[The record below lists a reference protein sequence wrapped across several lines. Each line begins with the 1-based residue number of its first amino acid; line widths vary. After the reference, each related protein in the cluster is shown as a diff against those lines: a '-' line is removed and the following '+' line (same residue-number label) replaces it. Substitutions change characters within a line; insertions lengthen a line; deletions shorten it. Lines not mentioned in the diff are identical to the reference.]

1 MNNSPAAQV
10 EKVLEDLIVRLTKS
24 PSTAD
29 VRAVLIE
36 AKRLRNVTMRWS
48 AIPPQPDARREM
60 MARVMDLIAQIGLN
74 AKDLRGTEPPPLNPP
89 SRPPPKRPPTAPPPR
104 PISRAD
110 AGPTLEPKVQ
120 PARQDQAPSFRKFE
134 ELGQTRPRPPR
145 AQESAAPK
153 TNGPPHSLPIS
164 QKPTVPPAPGL
175 SVPTV
180 LDRPRPAA
188 AAAPKEAERSLSPI
202 PGRGPNLEQSAAS
215 AERSLSP
222 LPSPPPARAVPP
234 QKASG
239 SGFGQRALSPMPFKR
254 SSTSSPVWRV
264 NPTSSEPVARP
275 KSGQHEAI
283 KPPSQPTPS
292 PEDEFAKRPTA
303 TLQFGRNMLS
313 EARTPQSPSLDSE
326 PPPTQGNSTFPPRK
340 QALPSTPRAPLST
353 APPPLRNRSP
363 HRAATIA
370 GIPEANEAMIA
381 AALRGRLEPVPQPEP
396 FDEVAKRS
404 SLPTLTPPPI
414 PAASLLPS
422 SAPPALRRPAK
433 ETLQMGALT
442 AVEALEA
449 VGITRS
455 RSLPRDLTNDDHEQ
469 PPSTKPSN
477 PPESD
482 GSAVGIQSVGL
493 KAGSI
498 SGDRIDG
505 LSTKISRTDLSPIKR
520 ATQRPPPS
528 KRDGQP
534 SEHAQRLHVAPG
546 IAIVKPSTAT
556 WQPHPRLAGV
566 TQKVVHRDP
575 RSGLYT
581 ALFKLAPGAQI
592 PRRRHAMTEEVYVVS
607 GVASFDGQEL
617 EAGDYLRAEAETIH
631 PAMTTKHGCT
641 LFVIGSEHDEVLE
654 EE

>member
-1 MNNSPAAQV
+1 
-10 EKVLEDLIVRLTKS
+10 
-24 PSTAD
+24 
-29 VRAVLIE
+29 
-36 AKRLRNVTMRWS
+36 MRWS

-74 AKDLRGTEPPPLNPP
+74 AKDLRNTEPPPLNPP
-89 SRPPPKRPPTAPPPR
+89 SRPPKRPPTAPPPR
-104 PISRAD
+104 PLSRAD
-110 AGPTLEPKVQ
+110 VAPTVEPKV
-120 PARQDQAPSFRKFE
+120 PSPRPDQAPSFRKFE
-134 ELGQTRPRPPR
+134 ELGQTRPRALR
-145 AQESAAPK
+145 VQESAAPK
-153 TNGPPHSLPIS
+153 TSGVPHSLPIS
-164 QKPTVPPAPGL
+164 QKPTVPPTPGL
-175 SVPTV
+175 TVPAV
-180 LDRPRPAA
+180 LDRPRGA
-188 AAAPKEAERSLSPI
+188 EAIASKPVARSLSPI
-202 PGRGPNLEQSAAS
+202 PGRSPNVDPRPSS
-215 AERSLSP
+215 AEQRSISP
-222 LPSPPPARAVPP
+222 LPSPPPMRAQVSPP
-234 QKASG
+234 PKPGG

-275 KSGQHEAI
+275 KSGQHEAV
-283 KPPSQPTPS
+283 KPPSEPTPS
-292 PEDEFAKRPTA
+292 HEDDFAKRPTA

-313 EARTPQSPSLDSE
+313 EARTPQSPGLESE
-326 PPPTQGNSTFPPRK
+326 PPPTKDNSTFPPRK

-381 AALRGRLEPVPQPEP
+381 AALRGRPSSQPEP

-414 PAASLLPS
+414 PAASLLPP

-455 RSLPRDLTNDDHEQ
+455 RSLPRDLTADDHEP

-482 GSAVGIQSVGL
+482 GSAIGILAAASP
-493 KAGSI
+493 

-520 ATQRPPPS
+520 ASRRPPPS
-528 KRDGQP
+528 RREGQP

-556 WQPHPRLAGV
+556 WQPHPKLAGV
-566 TQKVVHRDP
+566 TQKIVHRDP
-575 RSGLYT
+575 RSGLFT
-581 ALFKLAPGAQI
+581 ALFKLAPGAQV
-592 PRRRHAMTEEVYVVS
+592 PRLRHAMTEEAYVVS
-607 GVASFDGQEL
+607 GVASFDGQDL
-617 EAGDYLRAEAETIH
+617 EAGDYLRAEAETIQ
-631 PAMTTKHGCT
+631 PTLTTKHGCT
-641 LFVIGSEHDEVLE
+641 LFLIGSEHDEVLDE
-654 EE
+654 G

>member
-1 MNNSPAAQV
+1 MNSSPAAQV

-74 AKDLRGTEPPPLNPP
+74 AKDLRGTDPPPLNPP

-110 AGPTLEPKVQ
+110 ASPTLEPKVQ

-134 ELGQTRPRPPR
+134 ELGQTRPRAPR
-145 AQESAAPK
+145 AQESAAPR
-153 TNGPPHSLPIS
+153 TSGPHSLRIS

-180 LDRPRPAA
+180 LDRPRAA
-188 AAAPKEAERSLSPI
+188 DAVAKGSERSLSPI
-202 PGRGPNLEQSAAS
+202 PGRAPNREQSSSS

-222 LPSPPPARAVPP
+222 LPSPPPARAPVPP
-234 QKASG
+234 PKAGG

-275 KSGQHEAI
+275 KSGQHEAV

-292 PEDEFAKRPTA
+292 PEDDFAKRPTA

-326 PPPTQGNSTFPPRK
+326 PPPTQDHVALRK
-340 QALPSTPRAPLST
+340 QGLPSTQRAPLST

-381 AALRGRLEPVPQPEP
+381 AALRGRFDPLPQPEP

-414 PAASLLPS
+414 PTASLLPS
-422 SAPPALRRPAK
+422 SAPPALRRLAK

-449 VGITRS
+449 FGITRP
-455 RSLPRDLTNDDHEQ
+455 RSLPRDLTNDEHEP

-482 GSAVGIQSVGL
+482 GSAIGIQSIGVG
-493 KAGSI
+493 AGSP

-520 ATQRPPPS
+520 ASQRPPPS
-528 KRDGQP
+528 RRDGQP

-556 WQPHPRLAGV
+556 WQSHQKLVGV

-575 RSGLYT
+575 RSGLFT

-641 LFVIGSEHDEVLE
+641 LFVIGSEHDEVLDE
-654 EE
+654 D